1 MDYILKVE
9 WDEGDNV
16 IEIGGVKE
24 EKPVITSA
32 EVWLDTIDDDTSKKS
47 KAMLARVNIKGKFLS
62 GSEAPKLKEKLRDIF
77 LWAMDFKMSTTYR
90 KVTLTVKEDEET
102 VFRTYEFDKIFVR
115 DYKEIFKNSDEEG
128 SDGDKGGTFEL
139 DLTQQDNQ
147 LDTIEVL

>member
-9 WDEGDNV
+9 WDEGDRV
-16 IEIGGVKE
+16 IEIGEVKE

>member
-62 GSEAPKLKEKLRDIF
+62 GSEAPKLKEKLREMF